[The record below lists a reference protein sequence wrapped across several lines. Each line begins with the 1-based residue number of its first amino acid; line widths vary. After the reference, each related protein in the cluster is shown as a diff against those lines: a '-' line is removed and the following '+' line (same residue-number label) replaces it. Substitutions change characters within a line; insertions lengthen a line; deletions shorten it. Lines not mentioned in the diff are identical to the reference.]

1 VDKKSLAIGAVAAV
15 AAYVVVKFALS
26 QLKGKKDDE

>member
-15 AAYVVVKFALS
+15 AAFAVVKFALS
-26 QLKGKKDDE
+26 KLKGNAENE